1 MHANAGV
8 KHFHHEFAWQAP
20 PEGVGAVEF
29 RALIKHGETNGG
41 SFFWPVF
48 PDGKVLQEKSQA
60 GEASSVH
67 DTWIKAPRG
76 SSCDQ
81 MCAIVGGT
89 CDETVMR
96 ESLSSTSKAALS
108 EDINEHFVCQQPLL
122 SLGADC
128 ASAARPLSIDEH
140 GFCY

>member
-76 SSCDQ
+76 SSC
-81 MCAIVGGT
+81 
-89 CDETVMR
+89 
-96 ESLSSTSKAALS
+96 
-108 EDINEHFVCQQPLL
+108 
-122 SLGADC
+122 
-128 ASAARPLSIDEH
+128 AARRTS
-140 GFCY
+140 